1 MLLLLPTKLTNEQHR
16 LLSGVAYGPFSHYH
30 TLLGMRLIIIGH
42 IYMYPSRVSKKSC
55 RFSKLKK
62 SISDFLTKIRFPFIH
77 KSATM
82 ADGLVL
88 GAGPTWREKWD
99 WLNCHCCLN
108 CDGNIRRQ
116 WLRLNWALF
125 GLFLPA
131 GSFFSR
137 AAGAN
142 TGEKL
147 IEASGRIFTSLMV
160 SCILRFGGVV

>member
-1 MLLLLPTKLTNEQHR
+1 MARYWVQ
-16 LLSGVAYGPFSHYH
+16 A
-30 TLLGMRLIIIGH
+30 LLGEKGEIGSTV
-42 IYMYPSRVSKKSC
+42 IVAC
-55 RFSKLKK
+55 
-62 SISDFLTKIRFPFIH
+62 
-77 KSATM
+77 A
-82 ADGLVL
+82 
-88 GAGPTWREKWD
+88 
-99 WLNCHCCLN
+99 
-108 CDGNIRRQ
+108 CDGNIRRR
-116 WLRLNWALF
+116 WSRLNWALF